1 MKPTCWIAPI
11 LSNSWNRK
19 MQKPRLSLHTDKS
32 DKQHLGSGVHLLE
45 NVFCCSPKHGR
56 SPCSQPDSEEPVRIW
71 PSAVKQAD
79 GFRPILQATSYAS
92 SSTPTFNQAII
103 CELFQARKNPVRPDL
118 EKKRNTATDCKSQA
132 PRPSLILSGA
142 DQKVQ
147 KKRN

>member
-1 MKPTCWIAPI
+1 M
-11 LSNSWNRK
+11 
-19 MQKPRLSLHTDKS
+19 
-32 DKQHLGSGVHLLE
+32 
-45 NVFCCSPKHGR
+45 
-56 SPCSQPDSEEPVRIW
+56 RIW

-132 PRPSLILSGA
+132 HWPSLILSGA
-142 DQKVQ
+142 DHKVQ
-147 KKRN
+147 KNEIKQELS